1 MRRRGSR
8 RGGKS
13 LQGGGEDKVRSEV
26 RRTIIS
32 RRTNMRIEVLP
43 SSP

>member
-8 RGGKS
+8 RGGKA
-13 LQGGGEDKVRSEV
+13 LQGEGEDKVRSEV

-32 RRTNMRIEVLP
+32 RRTSMIIEVLP
-43 SSP
+43 SWP